1 MTDLG
6 VRVNESQLATAVMVL
21 RVLDAEST
29 TAQEVADALSDDPVL
44 SRRLLRLAR
53 SPMFGVMADDLTV
66 QRAVVL
72 VGFSTVRSLAVLS
85 AAKGLTAHDDGAER
99 WVDALTTG
107 IATEQL
113 AARAGVDPGDGLVAG
128 MLNRLVDGADEGVAK
143 AMARSVP
150 AAIVEAMRM
159 DAGSLIAPTSPPLC
173 RLVDAGK
180 AVAALMIEVA
190 PGIPSSTEL
199 AEVLETTT
207 FPGLAD
213 RRLATDIRRGVDLY
227 ASLAD

>member
-6 VRVNESQLATAVMVL
+6 VRVSESQLAAAVMVL

-44 SRRLLRLAR
+44 CRRLLRLAR

-85 AAKGLTAHDDGAER
+85 AAKGLTADDDGAER

-113 AARAGVDPGDGLVAG
+113 AARAGIDPGDGLVAG
-128 MLNRLVDGADEGVAK
+128 MLNRLVDGADEDVAK

-150 AAIVEAMRM
+150 TAIVEAMRVGA
-159 DAGSLIAPTSPPLC
+159 DSVIAPTSPPLC
-173 RLVDAGK
+173 RLVAAGK
-180 AVAALMIEVA
+180 AIAALMIEVS

-199 AEVLETTT
+199 AGVLETTT

-227 ASLAD
+227 ASLAN

>member
-29 TAQEVADALSDDPVL
+29 TAKEVADALSDDPL
-44 SRRLLRLAR
+44 LCRRLLRLAR
-53 SPMFGVMADDLTV
+53 SPMFGIVADDLTV

-85 AAKGLTAHDDGAER
+85 AAKGLTAHDDGGER
-99 WVDALTTG
+99 WENALTTG

-128 MLNRLVDGADEGVAK
+128 MLNRLVDGADDNVAK

-150 AAIVEAMRM
+150 AAIVEAMRL
-159 DAGSLIAPTSPPLC
+159 DDTSVIAPNSPPLC

-190 PGIPSSTEL
+190 PGIPSSAEL
-199 AEVLETTT
+199 ADVLETTT

-213 RRLATDIRRGVDLY
+213 RRLATDVRRGVDLY

>member
-6 VRVNESQLATAVMVL
+6 VRANDSQLATAVMIL

-29 TAQEVADALSDDPVL
+29 TAQEVADALADDPVL
-44 SRRLLRLAR
+44 CRRLLRLAR
-53 SPMFGVMADDLTV
+53 SPMFGIVVDDLTV

-99 WVDALTTG
+99 WAEALTTG

-113 AARAGVDPGDGLVAG
+113 AHRTGSDPGDGLVAG
-128 MLNRLVDGADEGVAK
+128 MLNRLVEGADDEVAE

-150 AAIVEAMRM
+150 AEIVEAMHVGA
-159 DAGSLIAPTSPPLC
+159 DDVITPTSPMLC
-173 RLVDAGK
+173 RLVH
-180 AVAALMIEVA
+180 AARTIARLMVEMS
-190 PGIPSSTEL
+190 PGIPSSAEL
-199 AEVLETTT
+199 ADVLETTT
-207 FPGLAD
+207 FPGIAD